1 MLAALQQIG
10 KAMSDNYTDDDFDL
24 DDEDSNSI
32 QNLRRAANAAKKLKA
47 ENARMK
53 RELAFAK
60 AGIPLTDPKMNY
72 FVKGYEG
79 ELEPDAIIEAAT
91 AAGFLAAQSAPQ
103 EQAQDAN
110 AEAVAS
116 IQQRVMAASAGATAE
131 DISEAAA
138 IARMESAMQEG
149 GLEAMLDVARQY
161 GIPTNAEY

>member
-1 MLAALQQIG
+1 
-10 KAMSDNYTDDDFDL
+10 MSDNYTDDDFDL
-24 DDEDSNSI
+24 EDDDSNSI
-32 QNLRRAANAAKKLKA
+32 QALRRAANAAKKLKA

-79 ELEPDAIIEAAT
+79 DLEPDAIREAAT
-91 AAGFLAAQSAPQ
+91 EAGFLAVEAAPQ
-103 EQAQDAN
+103 EGQVSDADGQ
-110 AEAVAS
+110 AVAQV
-116 IQQRVMAASAGATAE
+116 QQRVMAASAGATSE

-138 IARMESAMQEG
+138 LARMEAAMQEG
-149 GLEAMLDVARQY
+149 GIEAMLDVARQY

>member
-1 MLAALQQIG
+1 
-10 KAMSDNYTDDDFDL
+10 MSDNYTDDDFDL
-24 DDEDSNSI
+24 EDDDSNSI
-32 QNLRRAANAAKKLKA
+32 QSLRKAANAAKKLKA

-79 ELEPDAIIEAAT
+79 DLEPEAIREAAT
-91 AAGFLAAQSAPQ
+91 EAGFLTIEQPAAEQ
-103 EQAQDAN
+103 EATVETQ
-110 AEAVAS
+110 AVAQA
-116 IQQRVMAASAGATAE
+116 QQRVMAASAGATAE

-138 IARMESAMQEG
+138 IARMEAAMQEG
-149 GLEAMLDVARQY
+149 GIEAMLDVARQY

>member
-1 MLAALQQIG
+1 
-10 KAMSDNYTDDDFDL
+10 MSDNYTDDDFDL

-32 QNLRRAANAAKKLKA
+32 QALRRAANAAKKLKA
-47 ENARMK
+47 ENTRMK

-79 ELEPDAIIEAAT
+79 DLEAEAIREAAVE
-91 AAGFLAAQSAPQ
+91 AGFLVVEQSAPQ
-103 EQAQDAN
+103 EQTDTQ
-110 AEAVAS
+110 EGQAVA
-116 IQQRVMAASAGATAE
+116 QAQRRVMAASAGATSE

-138 IARMESAMQEG
+138 IARMEAAMQEG

-161 GIPTNAEY
+161 GIPTSEEY

>member
-1 MLAALQQIG
+1 
-10 KAMSDNYTDDDFDL
+10 MSDNYTDDDFDL
-24 DDEDSNSI
+24 EDDDSNSI
-32 QNLRRAANAAKKLKA
+32 QSLRRAANAAKKLKA

-60 AGIPLTDPKMNY
+60 AGIPLTDPRMNY

-79 ELEPDAIIEAAT
+79 ELEPDAIREAAT
-91 AAGFLAAQSAPQ
+91 EAGFLAAPVAAQ
-103 EQAQDAN
+103 EQAVDTN